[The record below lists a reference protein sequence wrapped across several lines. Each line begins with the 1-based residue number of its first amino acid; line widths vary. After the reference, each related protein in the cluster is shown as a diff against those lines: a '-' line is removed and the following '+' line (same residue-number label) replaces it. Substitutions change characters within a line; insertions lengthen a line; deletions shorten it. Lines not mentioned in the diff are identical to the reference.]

1 MPKLLIL
8 PGACDALGG
17 TLVTL
22 SLLIKGFENC
32 GAADSLCVVV
42 HSGSL
47 MEKYLIAA
55 GQGFCLQLIQAD
67 NKAQFLKKALQWVGK
82 QPKDYPLLL
91 DNCVE
96 RPLLPIITLAAP
108 ALRISGRAVYHFCH
122 DLALSYNY
130 FGYLVRKFAFT
141 CLSPKAICNSRFTA
155 RHISRLMS
163 DIRGILYQPVDTERF
178 NHQAASD
185 PPRELRPIL
194 RSGSRVMLTPSRIKE
209 AGVVNNKNLS
219 ALIPVVAH
227 LKTMGYSY
235 HAVVIGED
243 KSPGQIHT
251 RALLESAERAGV
263 ANYFTIL
270 PPTFAI
276 ENYYK
281 YADIVVTLAPREPFG
296 RTVVEAIACGVPVV
310 GSSTGGIGEILAHF
324 APHWTV
330 DPDDPVAAAET
341 IVRVAADPHTHTVL
355 TQGMKWVKTQCSI
368 ERYTQEIMQITLIS
382 PPHTFA

>member
-22 SLLIKGFENC
+22 SLLIKGFENR
-32 GAADSLCVVV
+32 GAAESLCVVV

-96 RPLLPIITLAAP
+96 RPLLPVIALAAP

-155 RHISRLMS
+155 GHIYRLMS
-163 DIRGILYQPVDTERF
+163 DIRGIHYQQVDKERF
-178 NHQAASD
+178 NQQNKYD
-185 PPRELRPIL
+185 NPRE
-194 RSGSRVMLTPSRIKE
+194 
-209 AGVVNNKNLS
+209 
-219 ALIPVVAH
+219 
-227 LKTMGYSY
+227 
-235 HAVVIGED
+235 
-243 KSPGQIHT
+243 
-251 RALLESAERAGV
+251 
-263 ANYFTIL
+263 
-270 PPTFAI
+270 
-276 ENYYK
+276 
-281 YADIVVTLAPREPFG
+281 
-296 RTVVEAIACGVPVV
+296 
-310 GSSTGGIGEILAHF
+310 
-324 APHWTV
+324 
-330 DPDDPVAAAET
+330 
-341 IVRVAADPHTHTVL
+341 
-355 TQGMKWVKTQCSI
+355 
-368 ERYTQEIMQITLIS
+368 IS
-382 PPHTFA
+382 PYLYRGTPDN